1 MFSFR
6 TRIFCSVLAVALL
19 SIGIAVFYGKSWLE
33 HSQLQAARE
42 RLLHETRL
50 AGVILDKLGP
60 DPDALPELAR
70 ILNLPDE
77 RLSLLDGKGNVLA
90 DTAVGAQPV
99 DRLDNHADR
108 PEVREALS
116 GGGGADGEGGG
127 QGFAIRPSGT
137 LDLPLAYAVTRLDD
151 GRLLRLAVPLENLK
165 RQIESRLTVFSQ
177 IGLITVALSLLLAM
191 LLSTRRKYPGTLR
204 AMRTRPSVHSGWPG
218 VVKPFPGQFPAP
230 GRWWRLSLAGIPGR
244 GAGRAF
250 HHPHL
255 KAHPWPAAPGSTARC
270 SATRISRSTVCLS

>member
-116 GGGGADGEGGG
+116 GGGGADGER
-127 QGFAIRPSGT
+127 AAVRASPSG
-137 LDLPLAYAVTRLDD
+137 PA
-151 GRLLRLAVPLENLK
+151 
-165 RQIESRLTVFSQ
+165 
-177 IGLITVALSLLLAM
+177 AL
-191 LLSTRRKYPGTLR
+191 
-204 AMRTRPSVHSGWPG
+204 W
-218 VVKPFPGQFPAP
+218 
-230 GRWWRLSLAGIPGR
+230 IC
-244 GAGRAF
+244 
-250 HHPHL
+250 
-255 KAHPWPAAPGSTARC
+255 PWPMP
-270 SATRISRSTVCLS
+270 